1 MPRLSPPRPLAPSP
15 PRPRAT
21 ARYTAR
27 FHDGDE
33 RVLRRPAVMPM
44 GPSHFEEGQTLG
56 DFPLTGPDSFA
67 SGSAAGEADFNQV
80 LPDSVGN

>member
-1 MPRLSPPRPLAPSP
+1 
-15 PRPRAT
+15 
-21 ARYTAR
+21 
-27 FHDGDE
+27 
-33 RVLRRPAVMPM
+33 MPM